1 MGVPLRR
8 FALLPHKDKP
18 YSIQLAIELSAWLQR
33 HDCEVYLSHSGAEL
47 TGLKSLAVSK
57 EKMLQSLDAVLVL
70 GGDGSILNAVYEF
83 APHQVPVMGINLG
96 HLGFLTELE
105 VDEVDATLIRLLD
118 GDYWIDRRM
127 LLAGKIVRQG
137 NVIHEFIGLNDAV
150 IARGAFARLIQLET
164 FVEDDYVTTYPADGL
179 IICSP
184 TGSTAYSLSAGG
196 PMCEPGLELLVMTP
210 ICAHT
215 FYSRPLVIS
224 SDHTIRVIVRSSGE
238 EAVLT
243 IDGQRR
249 YSLEQDDEVYVH
261 KAANSVSMIKLNE
274 RSFYEILRNRLSK
287 GVV

>member
-1 MGVPLRR
+1 MGVPLRS

-18 YSIQLAIELSAWLQR
+18 YSIELAIELSDWLKR
-33 HDCEVYLSHSGAEL
+33 HNCEVYLSQSASEL
-47 TGLKSLAVSK
+47 TGLKSLATPK
-57 EKMLQSLDAVLVL
+57 EKVLESVDAVLVL

-83 APHQVPVMGINLG
+83 APHEIPIIGINLG

-105 VDEVDATLIRLLD
+105 VDEVDATLTRLIS
-118 GDYWIDRRM
+118 GNYWIDKRM
-127 LLAGKIVRQG
+127 LLGGRIVRQG
-137 NVIHEFIGLNDAV
+137 HTIQEFIGLNDAV
-150 IARGAFARLIQLET
+150 IARGAFARLIQLEA

-196 PMCEPGLELLVMTP
+196 PMCEPGLELLVLTP

-224 SDHTIRVIVRSSGE
+224 SDHTIRVILKSSGE

-243 IDGQRR
+243 VDGQRR
-249 YSLEQDDEVYVH
+249 YSLEEDDEVYVH
-261 KAANSVSMIKLNE
+261 KAASSVSMIKVNE
-274 RSFYEILRNRLSK
+274 RSFYEILRNRLSR
-287 GVV
+287 GVI